1 MLKTGS
7 RTCVPV
13 RCFSNV
19 LETDEWN
26 PSEPGAHQHKYYAL
40 QVGNIRADFS
50 GKQEKEKETLSLVK
64 AARLDASALASIHQ
78 QALAMDKRAYTA
90 ARKVYQQTQPAS

>member
-1 MLKTGS
+1 MEPLGAGRS
-7 RTCVPV
+7 PAQ
-13 RCFSNV
+13 V
-19 LETDEWN
+19 LR
-26 PSEPGAHQHKYYAL
+26 A
-40 QVGNIRADFS
+40 QVGYIRADFS